1 MLFAAALAVGVAVG
15 LIAGLTGVGGGV
27 LMVPFLY
34 VLYGR
39 LGVPVTDA
47 TALAHATS
55 LAVIVPTAIRGL
67 VDFRSADLVKWRAAV
82 PIALTGAISAV
93 LTAHWATRLP
103 GPVLRV
109 GFGIF
114 LLTVSIDLL
123 LRTSARAADALDD
136 ESAKHLIAALL
147 IGVLIGAISAALGV
161 GGGIPA
167 TVAMYYLLRMP
178 FKAIAPTSLA
188 IITVTGLAGSVS
200 YLFQPTGPLPFGWVV
215 GHVDFGH
222 GLPLALG
229 AIAATPFGVKL
240 NKGASAFTLRRI
252 FGGLLLVLGLDLLI
266 ENLW

>member
-1 MLFAAALAVGVAVG
+1 
-15 LIAGLTGVGGGV
+15 
-27 LMVPFLY
+27 MVPFLY
-34 VLYGR
+34 LLYGR

-47 TALAHATS
+47 TTLAHATS

-67 VDFRSADLVKWRAAV
+67 VGFRGTGLVTWRAAA
-82 PIALTGAISAV
+82 PIALTGAISAA
-93 LTAHWATRLP
+93 LTAHWAARLP

-114 LLTVSIDLL
+114 LLAVSFDLL
-123 LRTSARAADALDD
+123 LRTGARDD
-136 ESAKHLIAALL
+136 VATRDERAKHLIAALL
-147 IGVLIGAISAALGV
+147 IGIVVGALSAALGV

-167 TVAMYYLLRMP
+167 TIAMYYVLKMP

-188 IITVTGLAGSVS
+188 IIAVTGLSGSVS

-240 NKGASAFTLRRI
+240 NRGASVFVLRRV
-252 FGGLLLVLGLDLLI
+252 FGGLLLVLGLALII
-266 ENLW
+266 ENLF